1 MAENNNIAQGSSLE
15 NILNDQQ
22 INERDLKEIENLK
35 DTEKKL
41 LKSITKEMLEKGYT
55 IQNKKSFEVFQKM
68 YQIAYGKTSGMFDWK
83 KIEGSKIGQVTVLNE
98 KNKNEDIKIRSVTVG
113 RGGTIYIFSSNNSYS
128 NRIIQN
134 GKYYPNSKYSDNNS
148 EFNDNEFKIAKIGSD
163 NRPNYHNGIG
173 KKFFQNGSYY
183 IGEFKVGK
191 PKGSGIFVNINKER
205 FIGNFDTANGKTIIT
220 DGAHGGKTL
229 EDLDKIATPAAA
241 PATTPATTPA
251 AAPAAAPA
259 TTPAAAPAA
268 APATTPAAAPATTP
282 AAAPATTPAAAPAAA
297 PATTPAAAP
306 ATTPAAAPATTPAA
320 APATQ
325 KETGT
330 NSIKINQA
338 WAKNQILTYKENF
351 DYEKPTKQ
359 DIIDILAKYKDADFS
374 KKENIPENSALVIY
388 AIQLAIKELGYAND
402 LGNIDGIFGQKTIE
416 ALKKLQEKKLGFTG
430 EDIDGIPGPKTIQ
443 AMIEKL
449 NAPA

>member
-1 MAENNNIAQGSSLE
+1 
-15 NILNDQQ
+15 
-22 INERDLKEIENLK
+22 
-35 DTEKKL
+35 
-41 LKSITKEMLEKGYT
+41 
-55 IQNKKSFEVFQKM
+55 
-68 YQIAYGKTSGMFDWK
+68 
-83 KIEGSKIGQVTVLNE
+83 
-98 KNKNEDIKIRSVTVG
+98 
-113 RGGTIYIFSSNNSYS
+113 
-128 NRIIQN
+128 
-134 GKYYPNSKYSDNNS
+134 
-148 EFNDNEFKIAKIGSD
+148 
-163 NRPNYHNGIG
+163 
-173 KKFFQNGSYY
+173 
-183 IGEFKVGK
+183 
-191 PKGSGIFVNINKER
+191 
-205 FIGNFDTANGKTIIT
+205 
-220 DGAHGGKTL
+220 
-229 EDLDKIATPAAA
+229 
-241 PATTPATTPA
+241 
-251 AAPAAAPA
+251 PAAAPA

>member
-282 AAAPATTPAAAPAAA
+282 AAAPATTPAAAPA
-297 PATTPAAAP
+297 
-306 ATTPAAAPATTPAA
+306 
-320 APATQ
+320 TQ